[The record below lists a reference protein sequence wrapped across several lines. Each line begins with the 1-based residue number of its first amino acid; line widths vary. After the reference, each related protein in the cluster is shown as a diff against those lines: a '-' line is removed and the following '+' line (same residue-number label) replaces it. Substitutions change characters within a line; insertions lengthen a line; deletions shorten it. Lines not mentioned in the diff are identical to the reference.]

1 MGITIPAK
9 IADFRSQRIE
19 SVQMKED
26 GLHIHCRRDKRFGM
40 RGSSSGQVGVLH
52 RWLRRVIEDI
62 PLLGTRTLVHIEY
75 AQVFINSSLVEVE
88 RLPFVAPGSRVT
100 NRFARLISGLCRYM
114 PTTAVALYVGLR
126 WNTVKNIDKAWMEK
140 TLPMKHPSDL
150 EGLEYLGVDE
160 VARAKGHDYITVV
173 YDLGT
178 GALLW
183 AHEGR
188 TAAVLGQ
195 FLAALTEETANGI
208 KAVAMDM
215 GLAYQCAVKTWLPN
229 ADIVFDRFHVMQ
241 MYNKALT
248 SVRRSQ
254 FRIADAEG
262 KDMLKGSRYLLLRNK
277 CNLKDGQQPRLDA
290 LLAANEALN
299 SAYILKEQLQAL
311 WDQPVSFEQMDAN
324 LEAWCELADE
334 SGLTPIKRVAATLR
348 RHAEGICNY
357 AKHPISNA
365 RVEAGNVAIGL
376 IRKRARGIRDTKYFI
391 LKIFQISTPP
401 DTKALLSAD
410 SMAGL
415 ITV

>member
-1 MGITIPAK
+1 MGITIPSK
-9 IADFRSQRIE
+9 IADFRGQCIE
-19 SVQMKED
+19 SVNVSGD
-26 GLHIHCRRDKRFGM
+26 SIHIHCRRDKRFGM
-40 RGSSSGQVGVLH
+40 RGGHSGQRGVLN
-52 RWLRRVIEDI
+52 RWCKRVIEDI
-62 PLLGTRTLVHIEY
+62 PLFGACTLVHIEY
-75 AQVFINSSLVEVE
+75 AQVFINRGLVEVE

-100 NRFARLISGLCRYM
+100 DRFARLISGLCRYM
-114 PTTAVALYVGLR
+114 PISAVALYVGLR

-160 VARAKGHDYITVV
+160 VARAKGHDYVTVV

-178 GALLW
+178 GDLLW
-183 AHEGR
+183 VHEGR

-195 FLAALTEETANGI
+195 FLSALTEETANGI

-215 GLAYQCAVKTWLPN
+215 GLAYQCAVKKWLPD

-241 MYNKALT
+241 MYNKALA

-254 FRIADAEG
+254 FRKADAEG
-262 KDMLKGSRYLLLRNK
+262 KDMLKGSRYLLLSNK
-277 CNLKDGQQPRLDA
+277 CNLKDGQQPMLDA
-290 LLAANEALN
+290 LLAANDALN
-299 SAYILKEQLQAL
+299 MAYILKEQLQAL
-311 WDQPVSFEQMDAN
+311 WNQPVSFEQMGAN

-334 SGLTPIKRVAATLR
+334 SGLAPIKRVAVTLR

-401 DTKALLSAD
+401 DAMALLSANP
-410 SMAGL
+410 MAGL